1 MEQNAETRRMLPDS
15 EAQPKRKEDRP
26 LKVAPPKKE
35 KSKHR
40 VIRGL
45 IYASLTILAIICFI
59 PFLMMII
66 NATRTNGEVI
76 SGFTLIPGNALLDNY
91 ATLSEYINIWTGFK
105 NSLIISVS
113 VTVLSGYFSALT
125 AYGFTFYNFKG
136 KNAMFIFMLV
146 MMMVPA
152 QLGLIGFYEISKTL
166 GILDSFIPL
175 IVPAIATPFTVFFIR
190 QYTQATLHISL
201 IEAAR
206 IDGASELRIFHTIA
220 LPMMMPAIATM
231 SIFTFIGSWN
241 NYLMPLVLLFSPE
254 KYTLPVLMGF
264 LKGSQVAENLGALYL
279 GIAISVVPIMIAFL
293 FLSKYIVSSIS
304 AGAVKE

>member
-1 MEQNAETRRMLPDS
+1 MERNAEARRIVPQTEEQPERS
-15 EAQPKRKEDRP
+15 ERP
-26 LKVAPPKKE
+26 LKLTPPPKQKKAWFG
-35 KSKHR
+35 KS
-40 VIRGL
+40 VIYIGL
-45 IYASLTILAIICFI
+45 VVLTIACII

-66 NATRTNGEVI
+66 NATRSNEEVL
-76 SGFTLIPGNALLDNY
+76 SGFSLIPGNSLVENY
-91 ATLSEYINIWTGFK
+91 AALSAYVNIWSGFK
-105 NSLIISVS
+105 NSLIIAVL

-125 AYGFTFYNFKG
+125 AFGFAFYQFKG
-136 KNAMFIFMLV
+136 KNAMFVFMLV
-146 MMMVPA
+146 MMMVPG
-152 QLGLIGFYEISKTL
+152 QLGLIGFYELSKNL
-166 GILDSFIPL
+166 GLLDSYIPL
-175 IVPAIATPFTVFFIR
+175 IVPAIASPFTVFFVR
-190 QYTQATLHISL
+190 QYVQTVLHPSL

-206 IDGASELRIFHTIA
+206 MDGASEFRIFHTIA

-241 NYLMPLVLLFSPE
+241 NYIMPLVLLFSPE

-264 LKGSQVAENLGALYL
+264 LKGSQVAENLGSLYL

>member
-1 MEQNAETRRMLPDS
+1 MERNAEARRIVPQT
-15 EAQPKRKEDRP
+15 EEQPERSKRP
-26 LKVAPPKKE
+26 LKLTPPPKQKKAWFG
-35 KSKHR
+35 KS
-40 VIRGL
+40 VIYIGL
-45 IYASLTILAIICFI
+45 VVLTIACII

-66 NATRTNGEVI
+66 NATRSNEEVL
-76 SGFTLIPGNALLDNY
+76 SGFSLIPGNSLAENY
-91 ATLSEYINIWTGFK
+91 AALSSYVNIWSGFK
-105 NSLIISVS
+105 NSLIIAVL

-125 AYGFTFYNFKG
+125 AFGFAFYQFKG
-136 KNAMFIFMLV
+136 KNAMFVFMLV
-146 MMMVPA
+146 MMMVPG
-152 QLGLIGFYEISKTL
+152 QLGLIGFYELSKNL
-166 GILDSFIPL
+166 GLLDSYIPL
-175 IVPAIATPFTVFFIR
+175 IVPAIASPFTVFFVR
-190 QYTQATLHISL
+190 QYVQTVLHPSL

-206 IDGASELRIFHTIA
+206 MDGASEFRIFHTIA

-241 NYLMPLVLLFSPE
+241 NYIMPLVLLFSPE

-264 LKGSQVAENLGALYL
+264 LKGSQVAENLGSLYL

>member
-1 MEQNAETRRMLPDS
+1 MFS
-15 EAQPKRKEDRP
+15 
-26 LKVAPPKKE
+26 
-35 KSKHR
+35 
-40 VIRGL
+40 RGL
-45 IYASLTILAIICFI
+45 IYTGLIILTIICFI
-59 PFLMMII
+59 PFLMMLV
-66 NATRTNGEVI
+66 NATRTNGEI
-76 SGFTLIPGNALLDNY
+76 MTGFSLIPGTSLLDNY
-91 ATLSEYINIWTGFK
+91 AILSDYINIWTGFK
-105 NSLIISVS
+105 NSLIVAVL
-113 VTVLSGYFSALT
+113 VTLLSGYFSAMT
-125 AYGFTFYNFKG
+125 AFGFSFYDFKG
-136 KNAMFIFMLV
+136 KNVMFIFMLV
-146 MMMVPA
+146 MMMVPG

-175 IVPAIATPFTVFFIR
+175 IIPSIASPFVVFFIR
-190 QYTQATLHISL
+190 QYTQATLHVSM

-220 LPMMMPAIATM
+220 LPMMMPAVATM

>member
-1 MEQNAETRRMLPDS
+1 MERNAEARRIVPQT
-15 EAQPKRKEDRP
+15 EEQPERVERP
-26 LKVAPPKKE
+26 LKLTPPPPKQKKAWFG
-35 KSKHR
+35 KS
-40 VIRGL
+40 VIYIGL
-45 IYASLTILAIICFI
+45 VVLTIACII

-66 NATRTNGEVI
+66 NATRSNEEVL
-76 SGFTLIPGNALLDNY
+76 SGFSLIPGNSLAENY
-91 ATLSEYINIWTGFK
+91 AALSSYVNIWSGFK
-105 NSLIISVS
+105 NSLIIAVL

-125 AYGFTFYNFKG
+125 AFGFAFYQFKG
-136 KNAMFIFMLV
+136 KNAMFVFMLV
-146 MMMVPA
+146 MMMVPG
-152 QLGLIGFYEISKTL
+152 QLGLIGFYELSKNL
-166 GILDSFIPL
+166 NLLDSYIPL
-175 IVPAIATPFTVFFIR
+175 IVPAIASPFTVFFVR
-190 QYTQATLHISL
+190 QYVQTVLHPSL

-206 IDGASELRIFHTIA
+206 MDGASEFRIFHTIA

-241 NYLMPLVLLFSPE
+241 NYIMPLVLLFSPE

-264 LKGSQVAENLGALYL
+264 LKGSQVAENLGSLYL

>member
-1 MEQNAETRRMLPDS
+1 ME
-15 EAQPKRKEDRP
+15 
-26 LKVAPPKKE
+26 PPKNKD
-35 KSKHR
+35 KKKRFS
-40 VIRGL
+40 RGL
-45 IYASLTILAIICFI
+45 IYTGLVILTIICFI
-59 PFLMMII
+59 PFLMMLV
-66 NATRTNGEVI
+66 NATRTNGEI
-76 SGFTLIPGNALLDNY
+76 MTGFSLIPGTSLLDNY
-91 ATLSEYINIWTGFK
+91 AILSDYINIWTGFK
-105 NSLIISVS
+105 NSLIVAVL
-113 VTVLSGYFSALT
+113 VTLLSGYFSAMT
-125 AYGFTFYNFKG
+125 AFGFAFYDFKG
-136 KNAMFIFMLV
+136 KNVLFIFMLV
-146 MMMVPA
+146 MMMVPG

-175 IVPAIATPFTVFFIR
+175 IIPSIASPFVVFFIR
-190 QYTQATLHISL
+190 QYTQATLHVSM

-220 LPMMMPAIATM
+220 LPMMMPAVATM